1 MGQIRKRIKTVKPES
16 IFDKALEEE
25 LLKFTF
31 ELSSILNNGL
41 KISDNFAT
49 TAQAHITDAD
59 GTLANA
65 TSRINAI
72 LLALENIG
80 ILATS

>member
-1 MGQIRKRIKTVKPES
+1 MAQIDKRIKTAKPES
-16 IFDKALEEE
+16 AFDKALEED
-25 LLKFTF
+25 LLKYTF
-31 ELSSILNNGL
+31 KLASIINNGL

-59 GTLANA
+59 GTLASA

-72 LLALENIG
+72 LVALENIG
-80 ILATS
+80 ILSTS